1 MLIFFYSSR
10 FHFEILYCC
19 DRDEGGGTHK
29 LFRQTRWWVVA
40 SMGGREIFKAKSNV
54 GLLFRFKYQNHF
66 ENLISFYNET
76 IINLLNSSSEL
87 SDRTDEFSS
96 KLSW

>member
-10 FHFEILYCC
+10 FHFEILYC
-19 DRDEGGGTHK
+19 DRDEGGDTNTNK

-40 SMGGREIFKAKSNV
+40 SMGGREIFKANSNV

-66 ENLISFYNET
+66 ENLISFFKQT
-76 IINLLNSSSEL
+76 SNLLN
-87 SDRTDEFSS
+87 
-96 KLSW
+96 